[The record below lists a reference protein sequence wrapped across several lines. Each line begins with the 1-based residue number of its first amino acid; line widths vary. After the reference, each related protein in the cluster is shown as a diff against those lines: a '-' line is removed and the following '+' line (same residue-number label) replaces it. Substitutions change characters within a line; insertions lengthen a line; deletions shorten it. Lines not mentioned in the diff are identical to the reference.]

1 MTDKT
6 IDDYRASHEFTD
18 AQLTQITLGLT
29 SNIDVEFYAD
39 PQISADDMS
48 AIVRGLTRGRDMTT
62 YKRLSLPDK
71 RIPLATSH
79 TGHRRRVTK
88 RLVRNIAGFCS
99 GICGWLLIMSSYC
112 HLGDIATRILMLTE
126 MAFIVITVHLYR
138 LK

>member
-18 AQLTQITLGLT
+18 AQLTQIAQGLI

-39 PQISADDMS
+39 PRISADDMS

-62 YKRLSLPDK
+62 YKRLSLPNK
-71 RIPLATSH
+71 RTPMATSH
-79 TGHRRRVTK
+79 TGHQRFVTK
-88 RLVRNIAGFCS
+88 RLVRNVAGFCS
-99 GICGWLLIMSSYC
+99 GICGWLLIMSAYC
-112 HLGDIATRILMLTE
+112 HFGDTSTRILMLIE